1 MGVVLMSSFYRT
13 DKRMK
18 VDIDRNHNEATI
30 SLVDKN
36 GNGIIVLKGQIGGC
50 GWMDEAGLKELTEV
64 LLALQLDKSPASI
77 DGTD

>member
-1 MGVVLMSSFYRT
+1 MSSFYRT

>member
-1 MGVVLMSSFYRT
+1 MSSFYRT
-13 DKRMK
+13 DKRLK